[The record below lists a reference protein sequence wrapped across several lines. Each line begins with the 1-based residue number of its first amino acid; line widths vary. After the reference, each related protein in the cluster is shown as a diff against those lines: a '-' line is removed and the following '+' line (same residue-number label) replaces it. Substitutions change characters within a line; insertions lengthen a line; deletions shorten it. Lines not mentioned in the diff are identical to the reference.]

1 MRREQRRRQQQR
13 QDHRDGLGSLA
24 PFLKINGIQV
34 PVTLKM
40 AEPEASQRA
49 RWLASE
55 KRREMDHEMI
65 GNYMFGKDHPRLGQP
80 WTAGTDPFSTTA
92 ALMAKYGQC
101 EEDAAAAL
109 LAAVEDRW
117 GEFGFGEPEY
127 PPSKRQKLA
136 HTPVT
141 PTVAPAIIPRAGCVV
156 SYSRP
161 FSRAAH
167 DAGPRGP
174 RSVVGTT
181 GASQK
186 ASRNR
191 EETKSYPIYL
201 SLYFCM
207 TTFWTARRSP
217 PVHVG
222 GRVVA
227 LPAPEFAVPRG
238 RKTCFLKAR

>member
-92 ALMAKYGQC
+92 ALMAKYGQS
-101 EEDAAAAL
+101 EEDAAAL
-109 LAAVEDRW
+109 LAVVEGRW
-117 GEFGFGEPEY
+117 GESGMGEPEY
-127 PPSKRQKLA
+127 PPPNQAAEARA
-136 HTPVT
+136 HPSYPDCRTGDHS
-141 PTVAPAIIPRAGCVV
+141 PRGLCSIVV
-156 SYSRP
+156 S
-161 FSRAAH
+161 
-167 DAGPRGP
+167 
-174 RSVVGTT
+174 
-181 GASQK
+181 
-186 ASRNR
+186 
-191 EETKSYPIYL
+191 
-201 SLYFCM
+201 
-207 TTFWTARRSP
+207 
-217 PVHVG
+217 
-222 GRVVA
+222 
-227 LPAPEFAVPRG
+227 
-238 RKTCFLKAR
+238 